1 MKCLGGLNSD
11 QAKKEVI
18 HEEATFECRPEGNE
32 EANFTGVWA
41 NSISGRGKSKQST
54 RGRGMCPKLERVG
67 QRSWSTVSRNMSV
80 GEAREVMGLI
90 DAVSES
96 S

>member
-1 MKCLGGLNSD
+1 MSP
-11 QAKKEVI
+11 
-18 HEEATFECRPEGNE
+18 T
-32 EANFTGVWA
+32 
-41 NSISGRGKSKQST
+41 
-54 RGRGMCPKLERVG
+54 LERVG